1 MNKRQIAVKVGLN
14 KAEMLNKL
22 PLTQG
27 DRNSHSFSIAFIEE
41 IELTDYQLLVFY
53 QLPDSAPIRTVVDKY
68 QLTEEKRT
76 LNIVI
81 PTKALEKTGELIIE
95 FALKHNTTDNYL
107 TINENLKL
115 EVIGTINGAMI
126 KALPA
131 ENLQLSIDEQ
141 IAKIEYLLKVADGIT
156 NDFNENATDKTNLF
170 NNNYNEK
177 IQAFDKNAND
187 NATAFN
193 QFVSKTLEGAYK
205 NLDSVALTSAE
216 KAATAAKEKVKVQ
229 ETSSIKNIQ
238 DTTTEEVEKAIKNIE
253 SAKSESVTAAQSEI
267 KTYVDTNSK
276 SDINN
281 YVDSTSK
288 ADIKNYVDTTSK
300 SELDTYVESV
310 SKKGIDN
317 YVIEKEKEI
326 KGATYTPT
334 ISPEG
339 ILSFENDKNLAN
351 PEPVNIMGPVG
362 PVGPK
367 PVKSV
372 DYYTKEEEDKF
383 TAETLELITT
393 EGSNQMSLI
402 NQNGGEK
409 VTEILS
415 QGKEQVNAIVS
426 KGNQQTSRVTT
437 EGSKQVGIVTNQ
449 GNIVINDLK
458 KLLPQNPTAGDATA
472 VGGKTRAEIERDI
485 REVAGG
491 YKGEFPLTSAIK
503 GGVYLVPTTGKFY
516 ICREAYSGIDLSEP
530 NGNFEEFSLAS
541 LDKKIDNSKIKK
553 YGVKFSGS
561 NPKGIRTFDAV
572 GMVANVGVDEQIV
585 VNDFDNVSFFD
596 RPVCC
601 GTFNESGEFLVNA
614 YEGEPGFARD
624 GSNGDVYYECTPFY
638 WNGSFEEPVV
648 SASKFEGSMLAP
660 MFNNA
665 DDKVYLP
672 CYWASLTSDGKYRS
686 ISGVYPNWSSLNGHM
701 EKCRKTNANAH
712 TETIKAH
719 MSEYVL
725 QLVEFATKDLQSVMM
740 GNCNCVYENANYV
753 TSLATTSQTYVIM
766 AKDKAIRYVVGQT
779 IIPSGSWSS
788 TRTITKIVEHDS
800 SNSAIHFE
808 GQEPLSVEA
817 GVKISAIFCRTGLT
831 DNVKASSGSN
841 VSNTDGKHQCKWR
854 GKEAPWADGFSGL
867 CDILRQIEDDGKH
880 YPYLLL
886 DPKKYNNGT
895 LTSDYVKL
903 GYTVPAE
910 GGYAKLLGVN
920 KHYPYAAI
928 TTEIGASSV
937 TYLSAYY
944 WNNTNNL
951 TCAYVGG
958 YWYSG
963 RVCSPVCSH
972 LGISPSFSN
981 ARGLARL
988 LVTPV

>member
-68 QLTEEKRT
+68 QLTEENRT

-131 ENLQLSIDEQ
+131 EKLQLSIDQQ
-141 IAKIEYLLKVADGIT
+141 IEKIEYLLKVVDGT
-156 NDFNENATDKTNLF
+156 TDDFNNNATDKTNLF

-177 IQAFDKNAND
+177 IQAFDKNASD
-187 NATAFN
+187 SATAFN
-193 QFVSKTLEGAYK
+193 EFVSKTVEGAYK

-216 KAATAAKEKVKVQ
+216 KAATAANEKVKVQ

-238 DTTTEEVEKAIKNIE
+238 DTTIAEVKKAVKNIE
-253 SAKSESVTAAQSEI
+253 SAKSEAVTTAQSEI
-267 KTYVDTNSK
+267 KTYVDTTSK
-276 SDINN
+276 NDINN
-281 YVDSTSK
+281 YVDTTSK
-288 ADIKNYVDTTSK
+288 DDIKNYVDTTSK

-367 PVKSV
+367 PVKGV

-383 TAETLELITT
+383 TAETLKLITT

-409 VTEILS
+409 VAEILS
-415 QGKEQVNAIVS
+415 QGKEQVNAVVS

-491 YKGEFPLTSAIK
+491 YQGIFPLTSAVVN
-503 GGVYLVPTTGKFY
+503 GVYLVPATGKFY
-516 ICREAYSGIDLSEP
+516 VCTKAYSGGNLTAP
-530 NGNFEEFSLAS
+530 NANFEELSVYKNRDKLENLFINGLVNKNIRTIKKFEMGINDSIYKKGYIEARIKFNDNLKNYYTVFEIDFLRYEGLNYSKFIVPVYIYTSNSNTKCNSSIFFNFSDLN
-541 LDKKIDNSKIKK
+541 KIQVSFDNITKEIIFRVLTNKLYFNHMIIKETFLYSMYGDKIKDIE
-553 YGVKFSGS
+553 FSYH
-561 NPKGIRTFDAV
+561 V
-572 GMVANVGVDEQIV
+572 
-585 VNDFDNVSFFD
+585 
-596 RPVCC
+596 
-601 GTFNESGEFLVNA
+601 
-614 YEGEPGFARD
+614 
-624 GSNGDVYYECTPFY
+624 
-638 WNGSFEEPVV
+638 
-648 SASKFEGSMLAP
+648 
-660 MFNNA
+660 A
-665 DDKVYLP
+665 DDFP
-672 CYWASLTSDGKYRS
+672 
-686 ISGVYPNWSSLNGHM
+686 
-701 EKCRKTNANAH
+701 
-712 TETIKAH
+712 
-719 MSEYVL
+719 
-725 QLVEFATKDLQSVMM
+725 
-740 GNCNCVYENANYV
+740 
-753 TSLATTSQTYVIM
+753 
-766 AKDKAIRYVVGQT
+766 AI
-779 IIPSGSWSS
+779 
-788 TRTITKIVEHDS
+788 
-800 SNSAIHFE
+800 
-808 GQEPLSVEA
+808 
-817 GVKISAIFCRTGLT
+817 
-831 DNVKASSGSN
+831 
-841 VSNTDGKHQCKWR
+841 
-854 GKEAPWADGFSGL
+854 
-867 CDILRQIEDDGKH
+867 
-880 YPYLLL
+880 
-886 DPKKYNNGT
+886 
-895 LTSDYVKL
+895 
-903 GYTVPAE
+903 
-910 GGYAKLLGVN
+910 
-920 KHYPYAAI
+920 
-928 TTEIGASSV
+928 
-937 TYLSAYY
+937 
-944 WNNTNNL
+944 
-951 TCAYVGG
+951 
-958 YWYSG
+958 
-963 RVCSPVCSH
+963 
-972 LGISPSFSN
+972 
-981 ARGLARL
+981 
-988 LVTPV
+988 

>member
-1 MNKRQIAVKVGLN
+1 MNKRQIGVKVGLN
-14 KAEMLNKL
+14 KTEVLNKL

-27 DRNSHSFSIAFIEE
+27 DRNSHSFYINFEE
-41 IELTDYQLLVFY
+41 GVILTEYQLLVFY
-53 QLPDSAPIRTVVDKY
+53 QFPGSDPIRPIVDKY
-68 QLTEEKRT
+68 DLSEGNRN
-76 LNIVI
+76 LDVVI
-81 PTKALEKTGELIIE
+81 PKNVLKRTGELVVE
-95 FALKHNTTDNYL
+95 FALKHNIEDNYL
-107 TINENLKL
+107 TISESLRL
-115 EVIGTINGAMI
+115 EVTGTINGAI
-126 KALPA
+126 LEALPG

-156 NDFNENATDKTNLF
+156 NDFNENATDKTKLF

-267 KTYVDTNSK
+267 KTYIDTTSK

-334 ISPEG
+334 ISTEG

-351 PEPVNIMGPVG
+351 PEPINIMGPVG

-367 PVKSV
+367 PVKGV

-409 VTEILS
+409 VAEILS

-491 YKGEFPLTSAIK
+491 FSGTFPLTQATLN
-503 GGVYLVPTTGKFY
+503 GVYLVPQTGKFY
-516 ICREAYSGIDLSEP
+516 VCTKAYSGGNLTAP
-530 NGNFEEFSLAS
+530 NANFEELSVWKNR
-541 LDKKIDNSKIKK
+541 DKLENLFHSITRIEITKPGTEVIISGDLNNDSYLILSSHPSDGVLLYGVLTGNEEFGNKFLEIKRNNHLEIINGTKNSKFKIKI
-553 YGVKFSGS
+553 
-561 NPKGIRTFDAV
+561 N
-572 GMVANVGVDEQIV
+572 
-585 VNDFDNVSFFD
+585 
-596 RPVCC
+596 
-601 GTFNESGEFLVNA
+601 
-614 YEGEPGFARD
+614 
-624 GSNGDVYYECTPFY
+624 
-638 WNGSFEEPVV
+638 
-648 SASKFEGSMLAP
+648 
-660 MFNNA
+660 
-665 DDKVYLP
+665 
-672 CYWASLTSDGKYRS
+672 
-686 ISGVYPNWSSLNGHM
+686 
-701 EKCRKTNANAH
+701 
-712 TETIKAH
+712 
-719 MSEYVL
+719 
-725 QLVEFATKDLQSVMM
+725 
-740 GNCNCVYENANYV
+740 
-753 TSLATTSQTYVIM
+753 
-766 AKDKAIRYVVGQT
+766 
-779 IIPSGSWSS
+779 
-788 TRTITKIVEHDS
+788 
-800 SNSAIHFE
+800 
-808 GQEPLSVEA
+808 
-817 GVKISAIFCRTGLT
+817 
-831 DNVKASSGSN
+831 
-841 VSNTDGKHQCKWR
+841 
-854 GKEAPWADGFSGL
+854 
-867 CDILRQIEDDGKH
+867 
-880 YPYLLL
+880 
-886 DPKKYNNGT
+886 
-895 LTSDYVKL
+895 
-903 GYTVPAE
+903 
-910 GGYAKLLGVN
+910 
-920 KHYPYAAI
+920 
-928 TTEIGASSV
+928 
-937 TYLSAYY
+937 TYLWIVLYFIPIGFHNKKLNIEIIKPFGKSRYK
-944 WNNTNNL
+944 
-951 TCAYVGG
+951 
-958 YWYSG
+958 
-963 RVCSPVCSH
+963 
-972 LGISPSFSN
+972 SN
-981 ARGLARL
+981 RIL
-988 LVTPV
+988 

>member
-1 MNKRQIAVKVGLN
+1 MNKRQIGVKVGLN
-14 KAEMLNKL
+14 KTEVLNKL

-27 DRNSHSFSIAFIEE
+27 DRNSHSFYINFEE
-41 IELTDYQLLVFY
+41 GVILTEYQLLVFY
-53 QLPDSAPIRTVVDKY
+53 QFPGSDPIRPIVDKY
-68 QLTEEKRT
+68 DLSEGNRN
-76 LNIVI
+76 LDVVI
-81 PTKALEKTGELIIE
+81 PKNVLKRTGELVVE
-95 FALKHNTTDNYL
+95 FALKHNTEDNYL
-107 TINENLKL
+107 TISESLRL
-115 EVIGTINGAMI
+115 EVTGTINGAI
-126 KALPA
+126 LEALPG

-267 KTYVDTNSK
+267 KTYVDTTSK

-288 ADIKNYVDTTSK
+288 ADIKTYVDTTSK

-351 PEPVNIMGPVG
+351 PEPINIMGPVG

-367 PVKSV
+367 PVKGV

-383 TAETLELITT
+383 TAETLKLITT

-409 VTEILS
+409 VAEILS
-415 QGKEQVNAIVS
+415 QGKEQVNAVVS

-491 YKGEFPLTSAIK
+491 YQGIFPLTSAVVN
-503 GGVYLVPTTGKFY
+503 GVYLVPATGKFY
-516 ICREAYSGIDLSEP
+516 VCTKAYSGGNLTAP
-530 NGNFEEFSLAS
+530 NANFEELSVYKNRDKLENLHKNFKCNDYIEANSKYVDKIVNAEIINNNLILSFRLIPAKLVSQEFLFKFTLKNLIIPSLYDFIVLNNGAVLRLYCGS
-541 LDKKIDNSKIKK
+541 NIIKIDHAK
-553 YGVKFSGS
+553 
-561 NPKGIRTFDAV
+561 
-572 GMVANVGVDEQIV
+572 
-585 VNDFDNVSFFD
+585 
-596 RPVCC
+596 
-601 GTFNESGEFLVNA
+601 ESE
-614 YEGEPGFARD
+614 
-624 GSNGDVYYECTPFY
+624 
-638 WNGSFEEPVV
+638 
-648 SASKFEGSMLAP
+648 
-660 MFNNA
+660 
-665 DDKVYLP
+665 
-672 CYWASLTSDGKYRS
+672 
-686 ISGVYPNWSSLNGHM
+686 
-701 EKCRKTNANAH
+701 
-712 TETIKAH
+712 
-719 MSEYVL
+719 
-725 QLVEFATKDLQSVMM
+725 
-740 GNCNCVYENANYV
+740 
-753 TSLATTSQTYVIM
+753 ATTSNYLTLIL
-766 AKDKAIRYVVGQT
+766 
-779 IIPSGSWSS
+779 
-788 TRTITKIVEHDS
+788 
-800 SNSAIHFE
+800 
-808 GQEPLSVEA
+808 PL
-817 GVKISAIFCRTGLT
+817 
-831 DNVKASSGSN
+831 
-841 VSNTDGKHQCKWR
+841 
-854 GKEAPWADGFSGL
+854 
-867 CDILRQIEDDGKH
+867 
-880 YPYLLL
+880 
-886 DPKKYNNGT
+886 
-895 LTSDYVKL
+895 KL
-903 GYTVPAE
+903 
-910 GGYAKLLGVN
+910 K
-920 KHYPYAAI
+920 
-928 TTEIGASSV
+928 
-937 TYLSAYY
+937 
-944 WNNTNNL
+944 
-951 TCAYVGG
+951 
-958 YWYSG
+958 
-963 RVCSPVCSH
+963 
-972 LGISPSFSN
+972 
-981 ARGLARL
+981 
-988 LVTPV
+988 

>member
-68 QLTEEKRT
+68 QLTEENRT

-95 FALKHNTTDNYL
+95 FALKHKTTNSYL
-107 TINENLKL
+107 TVSERLRL
-115 EVIGTINGAMI
+115 EVTGTINGAI
-126 KALPA
+126 LEALPG

-156 NDFNENATDKTNLF
+156 NDFNDNATDKTNLF

-267 KTYVDTNSK
+267 KTYVDTTSK

-288 ADIKNYVDTTSK
+288 ADIKTYVDTTSK

-351 PEPVNIMGPVG
+351 PEPINIMGPVG

-367 PVKSV
+367 PVKGV

-383 TAETLELITT
+383 TAETLKLITT

-409 VTEILS
+409 VAEILS
-415 QGKEQVNAIVS
+415 QGKEQVNAVVS

-491 YKGEFPLTSAIK
+491 FSGTFPLTQATLNGI
-503 GGVYLVPTTGKFY
+503 YLVPQTGKFY
-516 ICREAYSGIDLSEP
+516 VCTKVYSGGNLTAP
-530 NGNFEEFSLAS
+530 NANFEELSVYKNR
-541 LDKKIDNSKIKK
+541 DKLENMCNLKT
-553 YGVKFSGS
+553 V
-561 NPKGIRTFDAV
+561 TF
-572 GMVANVGVDEQIV
+572 Q
-585 VNDFDNVSFFD
+585 
-596 RPVCC
+596 
-601 GTFNESGEFLVNA
+601 
-614 YEGEPGFARD
+614 
-624 GSNGDVYYECTPFY
+624 
-638 WNGSFEEPVV
+638 
-648 SASKFEGSMLAP
+648 
-660 MFNNA
+660 
-665 DDKVYLP
+665 
-672 CYWASLTSDGKYRS
+672 
-686 ISGVYPNWSSLNGHM
+686 LNGV
-701 EKCRKTNANAH
+701 NL
-712 TETIKAH
+712 I
-719 MSEYVL
+719 L
-725 QLVEFATKDLQSVMM
+725 QK
-740 GNCNCVYENANYV
+740 
-753 TSLATTSQTYVIM
+753 
-766 AKDKAIRYVVGQT
+766 
-779 IIPSGSWSS
+779 
-788 TRTITKIVEHDS
+788 
-800 SNSAIHFE
+800 
-808 GQEPLSVEA
+808 
-817 GVKISAIFCRTGLT
+817 
-831 DNVKASSGSN
+831 
-841 VSNTDGKHQCKWR
+841 
-854 GKEAPWADGFSGL
+854 
-867 CDILRQIEDDGKH
+867 
-880 YPYLLL
+880 
-886 DPKKYNNGT
+886 
-895 LTSDYVKL
+895 
-903 GYTVPAE
+903 
-910 GGYAKLLGVN
+910 
-920 KHYPYAAI
+920 
-928 TTEIGASSV
+928 
-937 TYLSAYY
+937 
-944 WNNTNNL
+944 
-951 TCAYVGG
+951 
-958 YWYSG
+958 
-963 RVCSPVCSH
+963 
-972 LGISPSFSN
+972 
-981 ARGLARL
+981 
-988 LVTPV
+988 

>member
-68 QLTEEKRT
+68 QLTEENRT

-131 ENLQLSIDEQ
+131 EKLQLSIDQQ
-141 IAKIEYLLKVADGIT
+141 IEKIEYLLKVVDGT
-156 NDFNENATDKTNLF
+156 TDDFNNNATDKTNLF

-177 IQAFDKNAND
+177 IQAFDKNASD
-187 NATAFN
+187 SATAFN
-193 QFVSKTLEGAYK
+193 EFVSKTVEGAYK

-216 KAATAAKEKVKVQ
+216 KAATAANEKVKVQ

-238 DTTTEEVEKAIKNIE
+238 DTTIAEVKKAVKNIE
-253 SAKSESVTAAQSEI
+253 SAKSEAVTTAQSEI
-267 KTYVDTNSK
+267 KTYVDTTSK
-276 SDINN
+276 NDINN
-281 YVDSTSK
+281 YVDTTSK
-288 ADIKNYVDTTSK
+288 DDIKNYVDTTSK

-367 PVKSV
+367 PVKGV

-383 TAETLELITT
+383 TAETLKLITT

-409 VTEILS
+409 VAEILS

-472 VGGKTRAEIERDI
+472 IGGKTRAEIERDI

-491 YKGEFPLTSAIK
+491 YQGIFPLTSAVVN
-503 GGVYLVPTTGKFY
+503 GVYLVPATGKFY
-516 ICREAYSGIDLSEP
+516 VCTKAYSGGNLTAP
-530 NGNFEEFSLAS
+530 NANFEE
-541 LDKKIDNSKIKK
+541 
-553 YGVKFSGS
+553 
-561 NPKGIRTFDAV
+561 
-572 GMVANVGVDEQIV
+572 
-585 VNDFDNVSFFD
+585 
-596 RPVCC
+596 
-601 GTFNESGEFLVNA
+601 
-614 YEGEPGFARD
+614 
-624 GSNGDVYYECTPFY
+624 
-638 WNGSFEEPVV
+638 
-648 SASKFEGSMLAP
+648 
-660 MFNNA
+660 
-665 DDKVYLP
+665 
-672 CYWASLTSDGKYRS
+672 
-686 ISGVYPNWSSLNGHM
+686 
-701 EKCRKTNANAH
+701 
-712 TETIKAH
+712 
-719 MSEYVL
+719 
-725 QLVEFATKDLQSVMM
+725 
-740 GNCNCVYENANYV
+740 
-753 TSLATTSQTYVIM
+753 
-766 AKDKAIRYVVGQT
+766 
-779 IIPSGSWSS
+779 
-788 TRTITKIVEHDS
+788 
-800 SNSAIHFE
+800 
-808 GQEPLSVEA
+808 LSVYKNRDKLENLKEKPKLLFKFNGTPDA
-817 GVKISAIFCRTGLT
+817 FSIHKLT
-831 DNVKASSGSN
+831 ENVKN
-841 VSNTDGKHQCKWR
+841 FQFIMIR
-854 GKEAPWADGFSGL
+854 
-867 CDILRQIEDDGKH
+867 
-880 YPYLLL
+880 
-886 DPKKYNNGT
+886 
-895 LTSDYVKL
+895 
-903 GYTVPAE
+903 
-910 GGYAKLLGVN
+910 
-920 KHYPYAAI
+920 
-928 TTEIGASSV
+928 
-937 TYLSAYY
+937 
-944 WNNTNNL
+944 
-951 TCAYVGG
+951 
-958 YWYSG
+958 
-963 RVCSPVCSH
+963 
-972 LGISPSFSN
+972 LGISQGSN
-981 ARGLARL
+981 LDFGRDCDEFLISSERAGFIYHKYYAGLAIFSLYNDEIQFGADYSIGKITNGISIFGINRI
-988 LVTPV
+988 